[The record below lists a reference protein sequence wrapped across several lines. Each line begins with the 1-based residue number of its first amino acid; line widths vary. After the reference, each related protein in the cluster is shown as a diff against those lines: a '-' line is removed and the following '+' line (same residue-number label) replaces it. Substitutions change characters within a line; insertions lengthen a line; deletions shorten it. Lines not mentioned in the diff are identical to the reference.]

1 MLLSNKKVH
10 IFPDFSF
17 TLGYMCV
24 YGHYTPVKQ
33 TSLVVVQFFYSTKQ
47 NYDFLENFSL
57 DNYWESKSQVCIN
70 ERLRGN
76 KMNTLSRHYTKVYFL

>member
-17 TLGYMCV
+17 ADGYMGV
-24 YGHYTPVKQ
+24 YGHYTPVKE
-33 TSLVVVQFFYSTKQ
+33 TSLVVVQFFYSTEQ

-57 DNYWESKSQVCIN
+57 DNYWGSKSQACIN

-76 KMNTLSRHYTKVYFL
+76 KLNTLTRYYTKVCC

>member
-17 TLGYMCV
+17 MHAYMCV
-24 YGHYTPVKQ
+24 YGHYTPVKE
-33 TSLVVVQFFYSTKQ
+33 TSLVVVQFLYSTEQ

-57 DNYWESKSQVCIN
+57 DNYWESKSQACIN
-70 ERLRGN
+70 ERLREN
-76 KMNTLSRHYTKVYFL
+76 KVSTLSRHYTKVYC

>member
-10 IFPDFSF
+10 IFPDFNF
-17 TLGYMCV
+17 MHGYRCV
-24 YGHYTPVKQ
+24 YGHYTPVKE
-33 TSLVVVQFFYSTKQ
+33 TSLVVVQFIYSTEQ
-47 NYDFLENFSL
+47 NHDFLENFSL

-76 KMNTLSRHYTKVYFL
+76 KMSTLSIHYTKVYC

>member
-1 MLLSNKKVH
+1 
-10 IFPDFSF
+10 
-17 TLGYMCV
+17 MCV

-76 KMNTLSRHYTKVYFL
+76 KMNALSRHYTKVYC